1 MAIRLTTELKSNLLI
16 IIEEIW
22 KKSLRVTHRDFIEIL
37 NKTRP
42 SDDPI
47 HIPKQTFSRLLQE
60 FLQDKNIKKYKNSE
74 LRNILQELLQD
85 AIRKGIRERED
96 LKNYANNFLR
106 NQKIYSPSPSVLDR
120 IIGTIVN
127 EIMLNPEAED
137 IHLISEAIG
146 RDISSI
152 EFVKD
157 FLYNNRYS
165 RFTPAYEGKI
175 GIKKL
180 TSEYEIALQIQEI
193 FRNEGIEF
201 QN

>member
-1 MAIRLTTELKSNLLI
+1 MAIRLTTELKSILLI

-37 NKTRP
+37 NKTHP

-60 FLQDKNIKKYKNSE
+60 FLQNKNIKKYKNSE

-106 NQKIYSPSPSVLDR
+106 AQKIYSPPPSFLDR
-120 IIGTIVN
+120 IIGTIAN
-127 EIMLNPEAED
+127 EIMLNTEAED
-137 IHLISEAIG
+137 INLISEAIG
-146 RDISSI
+146 RDISSV

-157 FLYNNRYS
+157 FLYNNQYS
-165 RFTPAYEGKI
+165 RFPPAYEGKI
-175 GIKKL
+175 GKK
-180 TSEYEIALQIQEI
+180 
-193 FRNEGIEF
+193 N
-201 QN
+201 